1 MRAPLRF
8 VLAAMLMLAAGPVLV
23 VPVLV
28 LPVLAQPV
36 TDAARGNISAS
47 EMELQATLRGDI
59 IRGRITIPDSRA
71 ANLIQPEG
79 REWREFHNVT
89 LGWIGGIAVLGMLAL
104 LVIFYL
110 ARGKIRMEGGPSGRT
125 IQRFNWF
132 ERANHWMT
140 ASTFI
145 ILALSGLN
153 ITFGRY
159 LLLPLFGPEI
169 FAEATQLGKIA
180 HNYLSFP
187 FALGIVV
194 MFLLWIRDNIPNA
207 LDVAWLRAG
216 GGIIGHGHPPAD
228 RFNAGQKMIF
238 WITVLG
244 GGLVAASGYLLIFP
258 FFFTG
263 MQGMQLALIVHG
275 ILAVLMIAAML
286 GHIYIGTIG
295 MEGAFD
301 AMGTGQVDYN
311 WARAH
316 HSLWVEKEVVRA
328 RSTIDGTAKPAGA
341 D

>member
-1 MRAPLRF
+1 MRAPLRLL
-8 VLAAMLMLAAGPVLV
+8 LAAVLMLAAGSLSVA
-23 VPVLV
+23 
-28 LPVLAQPV
+28 PVLAQPV
-36 TDAARGNISAS
+36 TDAARGNISAA
-47 EMELQATLRGDI
+47 EMELQAAQRGDI

-89 LGWIGGIAVLGMLAL
+89 MGWIGGIAVLGMLAL

-110 ARGKIRMEGGPSGRT
+110 VRGTVRMEGGRSGRT
-125 IQRFNWF
+125 ILRFNWF

-159 LLLPLFGPEI
+159 VLLPLAGPEV
-169 FAEATQLGKIA
+169 FSTATQWGKIA

-187 FALGIVV
+187 FTLGVV
-194 MFLLWIRDNIPNA
+194 LMFLLWVRDNFPSRV
-207 LDVAWLRAG
+207 DMVWLRAG
-216 GGIIGHGHPPAD
+216 GGIIGHQHQHQHPPAD

-275 ILAVLMIAAML
+275 ILAMLMISAML
-286 GHIYIGTIG
+286 GHIYIGTLG

-311 WARAH
+311 WAREH

-328 RSTIDGTAKPAGA
+328 RSTIDGPARPVGA

>member
-1 MRAPLRF
+1 MRAPLRL
-8 VLAAMLMLAAGPVLV
+8 VLAAMLMLAAGPVL
-23 VPVLV
+23 
-28 LPVLAQPV
+28 AQSTLPV
-36 TDAARGNISAS
+36 TDAARGTVSAE

-59 IRGRITIPDSRA
+59 IRGRISIPDSRA

-89 LGWIGGIAVLGMLAL
+89 LAWIGGVALIGMLVV
-104 LVIFYL
+104 LVLFYL
-110 ARGKIRMEGGPSGRT
+110 VRGPVRMEGAPSGRT

-153 ITFGRY
+153 ITFGRHV
-159 LLLPLFGPEI
+159 LLPLAGPEV
-169 FAEATQLGKIA
+169 FSAATQWGKIA
-180 HNYLSFP
+180 HNFLSFP
-187 FALGIVV
+187 FSLGIVL
-194 MFLLWIRDNIPNA
+194 MFLLWVRDNIPNR
-207 LDVAWLRAG
+207 LDLVWLRAG
-216 GGIIGHGHPPAD
+216 GGIIGHEHPPAD
-228 RFNAGQKMIF
+228 RFNAGQKAIF

-263 MQGMQLALIVHG
+263 MQGMQLALLVHG
-275 ILAVLMIAAML
+275 TLAVLMISAML

-316 HSLWVEKEVVRA
+316 HALWVEKEVVRA
-328 RSTIDGTAKPAGA
+328 RSTIDGEPRPVGA